1 MLFNVNV
8 RVVGKLIA
16 LAPIILCLL
25 GGCAPYVATQQSDK
39 LTIPPTVEKNIFIQ
53 ADWAGAEIGLIRK
66 PLEEMLTAK
75 GYKLLAAPNQTA
87 YTMKL
92 HLLDFELRG
101 EFEKKKGSIAH
112 VGTTAAALSASSA
125 SGAAGYGAASLF
137 FGGSSREPF
146 VGRVEIVI
154 SSPSAPEEEQ
164 DTVLSAVAKISN
176 QNQEPSARQAVAHA
190 LAKKIAALM
199 P

>member
-1 MLFNVNV
+1 MLFKV
-8 RVVGKLIA
+8 RVVGRIIA
-16 LAPIILCLL
+16 LAAIILCVLE
-25 GGCAPYVATQQSDK
+25 GCAPFVATQQSDK
-39 LTIPPTVEKNIFIQ
+39 ITVAPAAEKNIFIKT
-53 ADWAGAEIGLIRK
+53 DWGGAEIGLIRK
-66 PLEEMLTAK
+66 PLEEMLAAK
-75 GYKLLAAPNQTA
+75 GYKLLAAPKQSA

-101 EFEKKKGSIAH
+101 EFDKKKGSMAH

-125 SGAAGYGAASLF
+125 SGAAGYGAASLL

-146 VGRVEIVI
+146 VGRVEVVI

-176 QNQEPSARQAVAHA
+176 QNQEPSARQAVGYA